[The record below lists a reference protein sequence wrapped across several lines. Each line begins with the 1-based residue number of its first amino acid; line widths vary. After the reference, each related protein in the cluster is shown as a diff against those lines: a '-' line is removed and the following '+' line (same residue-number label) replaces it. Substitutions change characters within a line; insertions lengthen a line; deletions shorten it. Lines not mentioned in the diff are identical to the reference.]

1 MTINSED
8 IKSQRS
14 PWKHANLCAA
24 FCFLSIFMSQM
35 YREFTTANK
44 QIITTI
50 EDSIDGNLII
60 ALLTALVYGILAWI
74 ATKIFR
80 RGKHSVWYLLEL
92 MLLWF
97 WPITITIGLV
107 LSLEY
112 GM

>member
-1 MTINSED
+1 MIMSSED

-14 PWKHANLCAA
+14 PWKYANLCAA
-24 FCFLSIFMSQM
+24 FCFLSIFISQM
-35 YREFTTANK
+35 YRELTIANK
-44 QIITTI
+44 QIVTVI
-50 EDSIDGNLII
+50 EDSIYGNLII
-60 ALLTALVYGILAWI
+60 ALLTALVYGIFAWG

-97 WPITITIGLV
+97 WPITITIGLL

-112 GM
+112 GK